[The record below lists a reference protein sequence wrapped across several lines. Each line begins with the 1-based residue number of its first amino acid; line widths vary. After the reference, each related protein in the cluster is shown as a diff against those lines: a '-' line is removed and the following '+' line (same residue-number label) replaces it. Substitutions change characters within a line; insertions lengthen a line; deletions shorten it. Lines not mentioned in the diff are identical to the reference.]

1 VRSIKANLATIDA
14 RQSAGLLVNMRSLSF
29 VTAGLADQRA
39 RIEIGMVGRRA
50 EGSAYQ
56 ADLILAGVK
65 AMRLSF
71 PSLAAIFTL
80 GRA

>member
-1 VRSIKANLATIDA
+1 VRSIKASLATIDA

-29 VTAGLADQRA
+29 VTAGLTYLRA
-39 RIEIGMVGRRA
+39 RIKICMIDRVSQE
-50 EGSAYQ
+50 SAYQ